1 MMDRIEEKI
10 LKIID
15 EKRDKIIENGRQIWH
30 RAELGYKEFHTAEL
44 FAQEMEG
51 NAETI
56 ENLAITGVKSYLKP
70 KRDGEINLC
79 LMGELDALPMGSH
92 RDANPE
98 TGASHC
104 CGHNAQIAGVIGAK
118 YALEDEEVKEALGG
132 NVVFFAVPAEEFV
145 EIEFKQ
151 KLMDEGKIKYGGG
164 KCELI
169 RIGALDDI
177 DLTVGHHIDPES
189 DAHINNAVSNGFVNK
204 TVKFIGKASH
214 AAGSPDKGV
223 DALAAMGV
231 AVDALNAQR
240 ETFRD
245 QDAVRVHG
253 FVSRGGE
260 AMNVIADTVTM
271 EYSVRANNI
280 PAFLNASEKFDRA
293 MRAGAIAL
301 GAGVEINTFP
311 GYMPTQPIEHP
322 EVMIEAM
329 KDVLGTYDY
338 KNVDFSPFSEP
349 TTGSTDMGDLSCVMP
364 VFQFRTGGY
373 KGELHNI
380 SMDPVDEELAYVVTA
395 KIFALMA
402 YKLLKNNAEEAKKT
416 LSEYKPLFKN
426 KEEYCELMDSLSKK
440 EVIET
445 NFIEPLK

>member
-1 MMDRIEEKI
+1 MDRIEEKI

-15 EKRDKIIENGRQIWH
+15 ENREKIIENGRQIWH
-30 RAELGYKEFHTAEL
+30 NAELGYKEFKTAEL
-44 FAQEMEG
+44 FKNEMAG
-51 NAETI
+51 NAETL
-56 ENLAITGVKSYLKP
+56 EGLAITGVKSYLKP
-70 KRDGEINLC
+70 KKEGEVNLC
-79 LMGELDALPMGSH
+79 LMGELDALPMGTH

-118 YALEDEEVKEALGG
+118 YALQDEEVKEALGG
-132 NVVFFAVPAEEFV
+132 NITFFAVPAEEYV

-151 KLMDEGKIKYGGG
+151 KLMEEGKIKYGGG

-169 RIGALDDI
+169 RIGAMDDI
-177 DLTVGHHIDPES
+177 DLTVGHHIDPAS
-189 DAHINNAVSNGFVNK
+189 DLHICNAVTNGFVNK

-214 AAGSPDKGV
+214 AAGSPENGV

-231 AVDALNAQR
+231 AIDALNAQR

-280 PAFLNASEKFDRA
+280 PAFLNASAKFDRA
-293 MRAGAIAL
+293 MRAGAVAL
-301 GAGVEINTFP
+301 GTGLEINTLP
-311 GYMPTQPIEHP
+311 GYLPTVPIEHA
-322 EVMIEAM
+322 EVMVEAM
-329 KDVLGTYDY
+329 KDVIETYDY
-338 KNVDFSPFSEP
+338 KNVDLSPVSEP
-349 TTGSTDMGDLSCVMP
+349 TTGSTDIGDLSSIMP
-364 VFQFRTGGY
+364 VFQFRTGGF
-373 KGELHNI
+373 KGELHNV

-402 YKLLKNNAEEAKKT
+402 YKLLKDDAKEAKKT
-416 LSEYKPLFKN
+416 LAEYKPTFKN

-440 EVIET
+440 EVMEP